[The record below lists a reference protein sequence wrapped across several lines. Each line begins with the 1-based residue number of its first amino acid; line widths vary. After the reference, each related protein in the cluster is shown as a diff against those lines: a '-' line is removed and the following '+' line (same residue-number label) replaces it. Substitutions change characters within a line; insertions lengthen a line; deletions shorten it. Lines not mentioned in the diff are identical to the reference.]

1 MAGIIPGLVETAAGE
16 LVALGV
22 ELYPDG
28 ALGST
33 QEVRARG
40 NRAKPDKKSKRVL
53 EKIIISDKLA
63 LN

>member
-1 MAGIIPGLVETAAGE
+1 MAGIITGLVETAGGE

-22 ELYPDG
+22 ELYPPG

-53 EKIIISDKLA
+53 EKIII
-63 LN
+63 